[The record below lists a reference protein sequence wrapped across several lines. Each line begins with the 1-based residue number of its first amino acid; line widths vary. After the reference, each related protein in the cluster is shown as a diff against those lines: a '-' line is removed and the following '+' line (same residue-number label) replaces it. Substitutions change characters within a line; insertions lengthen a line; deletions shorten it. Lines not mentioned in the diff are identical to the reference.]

1 MSEEQKPEETE
12 FYSEHDIIAA
22 ACNAISAVDS
32 YDPITAVGKQRKN
45 RIIRRSILLIDECIA
60 SLYEMFHEKKEGDE
74 EDDED

>member
-1 MSEEQKPEETE
+1 MSEEQKQEEADY
-12 FYSEHDIIAA
+12 YSEHDIIAA

-60 SLYEMFHEKKEGDE
+60 SLYEMFHEKGEE
-74 EDDED
+74 EDED